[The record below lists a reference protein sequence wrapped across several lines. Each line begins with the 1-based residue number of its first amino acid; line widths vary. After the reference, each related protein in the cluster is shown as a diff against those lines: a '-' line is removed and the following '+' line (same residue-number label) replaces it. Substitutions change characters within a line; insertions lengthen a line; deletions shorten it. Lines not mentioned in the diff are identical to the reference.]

1 MSSTLT
7 HLTFDCADA
16 AGLAAFWSD
25 VLEAPVD
32 DGASADY
39 AVLKGEPGWMFLRVP
54 ESKSVKNRVHPDLST
69 ADLPAEVER
78 LDRLGATRHA
88 DHDEDGTRWVTLTD
102 PEGNE
107 FDVVAG

>member
-1 MSSTLT
+1 M
-7 HLTFDCADA
+7 
-16 AGLAAFWSD
+16 
-25 VLEAPVD
+25 LEAPVD

-54 ESKSVKNRVHPDLST
+54 ESKTVKNRVHPDLT
-69 ADLPAEVER
+69 TDDLPAEVER
-78 LDRLGATRHA
+78 LIALGATRQA

>member
-1 MSSTLT
+1 MSSTLS

-16 AGLAAFWSD
+16 AGLAAFWSG

-54 ESKSVKNRVHPDLST
+54 EPKSVKNRVHPDLTT

-78 LDRLGATRHA
+78 LVGLGATRHS